1 MSRAF
6 TVLHGQLYDKVV
18 SKFSVEAENIPIH
31 AEGDIITNVNYVF
44 KSEPEQQNGKA
55 DKPSIGIFL
64 GTVKNSADVRQF
76 QPMEYTYII
85 TVLQT
90 FDVDIYDSYGT
101 AMGNMYELLID
112 VIDYIGY
119 EVVTPI
125 ETLTTISNDEGTFT
139 TGYIA
144 QIAINASLTQ
154 I

>member
-6 TVLHGQLYDKVV
+6 TDLHGQLYTKLYNKFDVNSVATPLDGDDKT
-18 SKFSVEAENIPIH
+18 K
-31 AEGDIITNVNYVF
+31 VNYVF

-64 GTVKNSADVRQF
+64 GTVKNSSDVRQF

-144 QIAINASLTQ
+144 QIAINASVTK